1 MSHSGADAVLV
12 DTDVFS
18 YLMNG
23 SGYAALYRPHVD
35 GKLIA
40 VSFITVG
47 ELYFGAK
54 RKKWGEAKFADLK
67 DRLRVV
73 TIVPYDESVCRTY
86 ADIKADCE
94 SRGKRVGDND
104 LWIAACAIRHSIP
117 LVSNNFKHFNGIPG
131 LILKSES
138 QAMQEM
144 QSQMRIEEEAKEIK
158 PSSTE
163 PQPPSSQSSSVSEA
177 KVPPRAPHRP

>member
-1 MSHSGADAVLV
+1 VE
-12 DTDVFS
+12 
-18 YLMNG
+18 
-23 SGYAALYRPHVD
+23 

-54 RKKWGEAKFADLK
+54 RKNWGESRTADLK
-67 DRLRVV
+67 DRLRTV
-73 TIVPYDESVCRTY
+73 TIVPYDEGVCRTY

-94 SRGKRVGDND
+94 SRGKTAGDND

-131 LILKSES
+131 LILRSES

-144 QSQMRIEEEAKEIK
+144 QSQMKIDVEAIKIK
-158 PSSTE
+158 PFSSE
-163 PQPPSSQSSSVSEA
+163 PQPPSSQSSSASEA
-177 KVPPRAPHRP
+177 KAKPPAPRRP

>member
-1 MSHSGADAVLV
+1 MSNSGAEAVLV

-40 VSFITVG
+40 VSFVTVG
-47 ELYFGAK
+47 ELYFGA
-54 RKKWGEAKFADLK
+54 RRRNWGEGKIADLK

-94 SRGKRVGDND
+94 SRGKTVGDND

-131 LILKSES
+131 LILKSET

-144 QSQMRIEEEAKEIK
+144 QSQMKIEVETIEIK
-158 PSSTE
+158 PSSSE
-163 PQPPSSQSSSVSEA
+163 PQPPSSQSSSASEA
-177 KVPPRAPHRP
+177 KVPPPAPRRP

>member
-1 MSHSGADAVLV
+1 MSAAGAEAVLV

-40 VSFITVG
+40 VSFVTVG

-54 RKKWGEAKFADLK
+54 RKGWGESRLADLK

-73 TIVPYDESVCRTY
+73 TIVPYDDSVCRAY
-86 ADIKADCE
+86 ADIKAACE
-94 SRGKRVGDND
+94 ANGKRVADND
-104 LWIAACAIRHSIP
+104 LWIAACAVRHSIP
-117 LVSNNFKHFNGIPG
+117 LVSNNSRHFSGIPG
-131 LILKSES
+131 LILRSES

-144 QSQMRIEEEAKEIK
+144 QSQLRLGEAS
-158 PSSTE
+158 PSSGERRHPSSSSEGT
-163 PQPPSSQSSSVSEA
+163 PRPPS
-177 KVPPRAPHRP
+177 PRRR

>member
-1 MSHSGADAVLV
+1 MSNSSADAVLV

-54 RKKWGEAKFADLK
+54 RKNWGEAKIADLK

-94 SRGKRVGDND
+94 SRGKTVGDND

-117 LVSNNFKHFNGIPG
+117 LVSNNFKHFNGISG

-144 QSQMRIEEEAKEIK
+144 QSQMKIEVETVEIN
-158 PSSTE
+158 SSSSE
-163 PQPPSSQSSSVSEA
+163 PQQPSSQSSSVSGA
-177 KVPPRAPHRP
+177 KVSRPARHRP